1 MACVCVACVS
11 CPWTASLGRMDRR
24 RATGIALVLTAAVG
38 FGSASVLARPVYD
51 SGMGWLGLVTW
62 RFVIGAGLAWM
73 WVASSAHRR
82 SAVRRLSRR
91 QVGVTIALGAL
102 FTGNSGTYYA
112 ALETVPVALAGVL
125 VYTYPVIVAVL
136 SIRFATRLP
145 GRRPWAA
152 LVIALIG
159 VVLALGGIDITT
171 APPVAGIVLVM
182 LSSLIFSV
190 WIIASARLSG
200 ERRDRLGHE
209 ADDAADPSR
218 STGATGSAGSAGSSG
233 DAAAT
238 TAVMISS
245 TAVVFSVGSLVSG
258 GSINPID
265 VPAEAWPPIVA
276 IAFLAS
282 FLAIQAFYAGTR
294 RIGAAQAALLSTVE
308 PLTIVLLAGIVLG
321 ERLEPIQLVGAVLIM
336 VSVVVAQT
344 GPRPHGAPEPAMP
357 LDAEAPAKG

>member
-1 MACVCVACVS
+1 
-11 CPWTASLGRMDRR
+11 MDRR
-24 RATGIALVLTAAVG
+24 RTTGIALVLTAAVG
-38 FGSASVLARPVYD
+38 FGSASVLARPVYEA
-51 SGMGWLGLVTW
+51 GMGWLGLVTW
-62 RFVIGAGLAWM
+62 RFLIGAGLAWI
-73 WVASSAHRR
+73 WVASSDHRR
-82 SAVRRLSRR
+82 SAVRRLERR
-91 QVGVTIALGAL
+91 QVVAMIALGAL
-102 FTGNSGTYYA
+102 FTGNAGTYYA

-125 VYTYPVIVAVL
+125 VYTYPVIVAFL

-152 LVIALIG
+152 LLLALVG
-159 VVLALGGIDITT
+159 VVLALGGIDIST
-171 APPVAGIVLVM
+171 APPVAGIALVM

-209 ADDAADPSR
+209 VDDPAR
-218 STGATGSAGSAGSSG
+218 SSGASG

-238 TAVMISS
+238 TAIMITSS
-245 TAVVFSVGSLVSG
+245 AIVFSVGTLATG
-258 GSINPID
+258 GSINPVD
-265 VPAEAWPPIVA
+265 VPEAAWPAVIA

-282 FLAIQAFYAGTR
+282 FLAIQAFYAGAR

-308 PLTIVLLAGIVLG
+308 PLTIVILAGIVLG
-321 ERLEPIQLVGAVLIM
+321 ERLEPIQLVGAILIM

-357 LDAEAPAKG
+357 LDAEAPTEG

>member
-1 MACVCVACVS
+1 MAAGEVASV
-11 CPWTASLGRMDRR
+11 PWPRTASLGWMDRR
-24 RATGIALVLTAAVG
+24 RATGIALVLTAAIG
-38 FGSASVLARPVYD
+38 FGSASVLARPVYET
-51 SGMGWLGLVTW
+51 GMGWLGLVTW
-62 RFVIGAGLAWM
+62 RFLIGAGLAWI

-82 SAVRRLSRR
+82 SAVRRLGRR
-91 QVGVTIALGAL
+91 QVVATIALGVL
-102 FTGNSGTYYA
+102 FTGNAGTYYA

-136 SIRFATRLP
+136 SVRFATRLP

-152 LVIALIG
+152 LVIALGG
-159 VVLALGGIDITT
+159 VVLALGGIDITM
-171 APPVAGIVLVM
+171 APPVPGIVLVM

-209 ADDAADPSR
+209 ADDPVR
-218 STGATGSAGSAGSSG
+218 SGGSAGSSGSSGPSG

-238 TAVMISS
+238 TAIMITSS
-245 TAVVFSVGSLVSG
+245 AIVFSVGSLATG
-258 GSINPID
+258 GSISPMD
-265 VPAEAWPPIVA
+265 VPEVAWPALIA

-282 FLAIQAFYAGTR
+282 FLAIQAFYAGAR

-308 PLTIVLLAGIVLG
+308 PLTIVILAGIVLG

-357 LDAEAPAKG
+357 LDAEAPAEG